1 MLKDRD
7 MKPFK
12 RITKVKSMKE
22 LEMIR
27 TQQFLAGRQFVY
39 AIVFN

>member
-1 MLKDRD
+1 

-12 RITKVKSMKE
+12 RITKVKSMRE
-22 LEMIR
+22 LEMMR

-39 AIVFN
+39 SVVFN